1 MAKIKWIGVLLIMA
15 GLSACSTVAP
25 KYNSNFDNVAA
36 LRGQQLKLI
45 KVADVSKDQKA
56 KTNVDKLTI
65 RGGSYVSPYG
75 SFTAY
80 LQNALKQELDDARL
94 LDANSD
100 LQISG
105 ALLRNE
111 LDASGASKA
120 YAAVEARFVV
130 RESSTVKYDAV
141 KSARY
146 DWDSSFVGA
155 VAIPRANQNYPVVI
169 QRLLT
174 ALFTDPEFI
183 AAIKR

>member
-1 MAKIKWIGVLLIMA
+1 MAKIKWIGAALLMA

-36 LRGQQLKLI
+36 LRSQPLRPI
-45 KVADVSKDQKA
+45 KVGDVTKEQDA

-65 RGGSYVSPYG
+65 RAGDYASPYG

-105 ALLRNE
+105 VLLKNQ

-120 YAAVEARFVV
+120 YAAVEARFIV
-130 RESSTVKYDAV
+130 RQSSVVKYDAI

-146 DWDSSFVGA
+146 EWDSSFAGN
-155 VAIPRANQNYPVVI
+155 VAIPKANQNYPVVI
-169 QRLLT
+169 QKLLT
-174 ALFTDPEFI
+174 ALFEDAAFI
-183 AAIKR
+183 AAIKK

>member
-1 MAKIKWIGVLLIMA
+1 MAKIKWIGAVLLMA

-36 LRGQQLKLI
+36 LRSQQLRPI
-45 KVADVSKDQKA
+45 KVGDVSKEQNA
-56 KTNVDKLTI
+56 KTNINKLTI
-65 RGGSYVSPYG
+65 RGGDYASPYG

-94 LDANSD
+94 LDSSSD
-100 LQISG
+100 LQIT
-105 ALLRNE
+105 AVLLKNQ
-111 LDASGASKA
+111 LDASGASRA

-130 RESSTVKYDAV
+130 KDSSAVKYDSV

-146 DWDSSFVGA
+146 EWDSSFAGN
-155 VAIPRANQNYPVVI
+155 VAIPKANQNYPVVM

-174 ALFTDPEFI
+174 SLFTDPAFI
-183 AAIKR
+183 AAIKK